1 MMKISAHAEKVLR
14 IGYVCD
20 RCLGRQFAS
29 LLTGLTN
36 SERGRAVRLLMA
48 MEYENKPFKTD
59 INNFY
64 GAGLRK
70 RTKARQAACCI
81 CYDIFNSFSGYL
93 EKAQSKLRGIEFKT
107 FLVGSRLSAELETS
121 ERQLWQTVGKR
132 HSESLKAEVNREFG
146 KLFEKETGKKFD
158 KERPDATILL
168 DLHTEKVSV
177 QIASAFIYG
186 RYKKLVRGIPQTKW
200 ERYPVTVEDIIAGPV
215 MRALDGK
222 GHAFHGMGRED
233 IDVRC
238 LDWRPFVFE
247 VKDPRKRHLDLKEI
261 KEEINSGGKINVSGL
276 RFSDKNE
283 VRKIKEAKPDKT
295 YRALVE
301 FEKNITQK
309 DLSKLR
315 SLRGKQIRQQTP
327 KRVLHRRSDLERKR
341 KVKAISWKLISSN
354 TVEFTI
360 KGEAGLYVKE
370 LVHGDEGRTR
380 PNISELLKNRA
391 AVKEVDVVKIW
402 A

>member
-1 MMKISAHAEKVLR
+1 MKISAHAEKILK

-36 SERGRAVRLLMA
+36 SERGRSVRLFMA

-70 RTKARQAACCI
+70 KTKARQAACCI
-81 CYDIFNSFSGYL
+81 CYDIFNSFPNYL
-93 EKAQSKLRGIEFKT
+93 EKAQSKLRGVEFKT

-121 ERQLWQTVGKR
+121 EKQLWQAVGKK
-132 HSESLKAEVNREFG
+132 HVESLKNEVNREFG

-158 KERPDATILL
+158 KDKPDTTILL
-168 DLHTEKVSV
+168 DMHTEKVSI
-177 QIASAFIYG
+177 QIASVFIYG
-186 RYKKLVRGIPQTKW
+186 KYKKLVRGIPQTKW
-200 ERYPVTVEDIIAGPV
+200 EKYPETVEDIVAGPV
-215 MRALDGK
+215 MRSLDGK
-222 GHAFHGMGRED
+222 EHAFHGMGRED

-247 VKDPRKRHLDLKEI
+247 VKDPRRRQLDLNDAK
-261 KEEINSGGKINVSGL
+261 KEINSSGKVRVSGL

-283 VRKIKEAKPDKT
+283 VRKIKEAKPDKS
-295 YRALVE
+295 YRILIE

-309 DLSKLR
+309 NLDKLR
-315 SLRGKQIRQQTP
+315 ALRGKQIRQQTP

-341 KVKAISWKLISSN
+341 KVKAITWKLIN
-354 TVEFTI
+354 GHTAELTI

-370 LVHGDEGRTR
+370 LVHGDEGRTM
-380 PNISELLKNRA
+380 PNISELLKNRVT
-391 AVKEVDVVKIW
+391 VKEVDVVRVWI
-402 A
+402 